1 MIYDGVY
8 VFAILVPYKPL
19 QKTYILCLELFK
31 SWQDCLL
38 IIELH
43 LNLSKSAAMG
53 ITNLNLY
60 NSHLTLCV
68 MYVTFFTFKIFN
80 IIYTEFKLCFKM
92 VIKMFYKV
100 AI

>member
-1 MIYDGVY
+1 
-8 VFAILVPYKPL
+8 
-19 QKTYILCLELFK
+19 
-31 SWQDCLL
+31 
-38 IIELH
+38 
-43 LNLSKSAAMG
+43 
-53 ITNLNLY
+53 
-60 NSHLTLCV
+60 